1 MRVVCLTSGGVDS
14 TVLLHMLSKSSVAL
28 PLFVDYGQEAVR
40 PEKTAAEAAC
50 GPLGL
55 RLAVVRV
62 RGLLD
67 GPAPG
72 RRGGRG
78 GPGRHDGSG
87 QEVQG
92 ANPGEGG
99 ASPYVPKRNM
109 LLLSAA
115 ASLARLNSCDAV
127 AIGTIRGV
135 AYGDQT
141 EEFVQK
147 AEAAL
152 SADGRIVVMAPLA
165 GMDKVEVGRLA
176 RVNGVPLHLTYSCD
190 VGRDEQCGSCAGCRD
205 RRAALEGTA

>member
-14 TVLLHMLSKSSVAL
+14 TVLLHMLSKSNSVL
-28 PLFVDYGQEAVR
+28 PLFVDYGQESVR
-40 PEKTAAEAAC
+40 SEKRAAAAAC
-50 GPLGL
+50 RVLGL
-55 RLAVVRV
+55 RPAVVRV
-62 RGLLD
+62 RGLLE
-67 GPAPG
+67 GSAAG
-72 RRGGRG
+72 QRGGRG
-78 GPGRHDGSG
+78 G

-92 ANPGEGG
+92 ATRGACG

-127 AIGTIRGV
+127 AIGTIRGA

-141 EEFVQK
+141 EEFIQK

-165 GMDKVEVGRLA
+165 GMDKVEVGRVA
-176 RVNGVPLHLTYSCD
+176 GANGVPLHLTYSCD
-190 VGRDEQCGSCAGCRD
+190 AGGDEHCGACAGCRD
-205 RRAALEGTA
+205 RQAALEVGA